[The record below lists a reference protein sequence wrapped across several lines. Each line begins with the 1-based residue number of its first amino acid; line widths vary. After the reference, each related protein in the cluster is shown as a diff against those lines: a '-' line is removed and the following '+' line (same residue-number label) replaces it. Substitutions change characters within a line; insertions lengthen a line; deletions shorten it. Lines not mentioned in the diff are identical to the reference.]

1 MLILVGCA
9 KLVAIGVTVLAGYRG
24 GFIFPFMVSGVAIGC
39 GFARA
44 GADAGLLR
52 GAVAEP
58 LCALCLAAGI
68 NTCVTRTVLA
78 TPIVLVSIS
87 DRVDALPVALVASI
101 VALHVTQDES
111 VIKAARTRDS
121 FEDLAAL
128 DNAPELAKQPLFKRP
143 PADKQDGVSLP
154 PMSSDEPVGFNLDEE
169 SKEAHGPPQAEGLR
183 V

>member
-111 VIKAARTRDS
+111 VIKAARPRDS
-121 FEDLAAL
+121 FEDLAGLAE
-128 DNAPELAKQPLFKRP
+128 PAKQPLIKRP

-154 PMSSDEPVGFNLDEE
+154 PLSSDEPVGFNLDEE

>member
-121 FEDLAAL
+121 FEDLAGLAE
-128 DNAPELAKQPLFKRP
+128 PAKQPLFKRP

-169 SKEAHGPPQAEGLR
+169 SKEAHRPPQAEGLR

>member
-87 DRVDALPVALVASI
+87 DRVDALPVALSRVSSRCTDAGRARHQGRAHARLVRRSRWPRR
-101 VALHVTQDES
+101 ARE
-111 VIKAARTRDS
+111 AAAVQ
-121 FEDLAAL
+121 AA
-128 DNAPELAKQPLFKRP
+128 A
-143 PADKQDGVSLP
+143 G
-154 PMSSDEPVGFNLDEE
+154 G
-169 SKEAHGPPQAEGLR
+169 
-183 V
+183 